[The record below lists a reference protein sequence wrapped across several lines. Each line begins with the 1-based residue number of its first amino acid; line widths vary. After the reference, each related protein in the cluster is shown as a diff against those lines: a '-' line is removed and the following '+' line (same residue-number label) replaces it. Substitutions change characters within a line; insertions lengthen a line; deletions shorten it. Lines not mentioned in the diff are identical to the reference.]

1 MKEKLKK
8 RFFIGSLV
16 LVLLLVGVLTTN
28 AVVKHELKKR
38 IDNFSETIKIDYQ
51 DIKVNVLT
59 GSAELINPK
68 ISVYGKT
75 TKAINAEIELKQ
87 LSINNLSYWDY
98 FSNDKISLKN
108 IILTQPK
115 TVYHHNDLVDFKSYQ
130 NTYEQPFKKT
140 VEIKAIEIIDGK
152 VAVFDVANDSLLLKS
167 EQMDFKANNIA
178 LKKSNPE
185 EKASITFQDYLL
197 TFSNLFYRLNDYEN
211 VFVKYADFNTDFHKI
226 ETLSLKTKYSQELL
240 SKQISVER
248 DHFDLTI
255 DSIKVENHDFGIKN
269 DSLFYFGSKRVDF
282 YQPKLNIYRDKLIAD
297 DLSYKPLYSKSLRN
311 LNVDI
316 ALETVFLNKATIVY
330 IEKVKE
336 DTEGGQLEFSNLNAE
351 ITNLGN
357 TYRNVN
363 EETSVNIDA
372 IFMKNTPISVDWSF
386 DVQNSSDEFV
396 FKADVGNLAANQM
409 NQFMEPNLNLR
420 LNGEINKTYFTISG
434 NDYASLI
441 DLKLQYTNFDVVVL
455 KQNGTE
461 KNKLLSGLINI
472 FVSKDSSDKQNEFRY
487 GQAKDIERDKTKSVF
502 NYLWLN
508 IKAGLLSAVTGNGEK
523 N

>member
-1 MKEKLKK
+1 
-8 RFFIGSLV
+8 
-16 LVLLLVGVLTTN
+16 
-28 AVVKHELKKR
+28 
-38 IDNFSETIKIDYQ
+38 
-51 DIKVNVLT
+51 
-59 GSAELINPK
+59 
-68 ISVYGKT
+68 
-75 TKAINAEIELKQ
+75 
-87 LSINNLSYWDY
+87 
-98 FSNDKISLKN
+98 
-108 IILTQPK
+108 
-115 TVYHHNDLVDFKSYQ
+115 
-130 NTYEQPFKKT
+130 
-140 VEIKAIEIIDGK
+140 
-152 VAVFDVANDSLLLKS
+152 
-167 EQMDFKANNIA
+167 
-178 LKKSNPE
+178 
-185 EKASITFQDYLL
+185 
-197 TFSNLFYRLNDYEN
+197 
-211 VFVKYADFNTDFHKI
+211 
-226 ETLSLKTKYSQELL
+226 LL

-269 DSLFYFGSKRVDF
+269 DSLFYFESKQVDF
-282 YQPKLNIYRDKLIAD
+282 HQPKLNIYRDKLVAD

-372 IFMKNTPISVDWSF
+372 IFMKNTPIRVDWRF
-386 DVQNSSDEFV
+386 DVQNSSDECV

-441 DLKLQYTNFDVVVL
+441 DLKLQYSNFDVVVL

-508 IKAGLLSAVTGNGEK
+508 VKAGLLSAVTGSGKK